1 MLHSGLS
8 PDPNSLQAEGA
19 VVRQCRQPFAGIIYQ
34 LPVGVVE
41 FDAQTIPRQRYGAE
55 AQLAYAVSASTA
67 PSAFPAL
74 SPCPRHEIID
84 PVGGEMLKVVLM
96 PADVRLHV
104 MRLQNRKQAAL
115 EFKCIAVIL
124 AGGIDWMVTKDE
136 FPTRLWTRRACAAAS

>member
-1 MLHSGLS
+1 MRDRQVEALPGRTLGGNRRHAGPRYQAGIVRYRRSLRCAVLHSGLS

-74 SPCPRHEIID
+74 SPCPRTEIID
-84 PVGGEMLKVVLM
+84 PV
-96 PADVRLHV
+96 
-104 MRLQNRKQAAL
+104 
-115 EFKCIAVIL
+115 
-124 AGGIDWMVTKDE
+124 AGGLFKVLPLPPP
-136 FPTRLWTRRACAAAS
+136 FHPPPSRSH